1 MKGWKEMQQLR
12 QGHLK
17 SIFMRLTLG
26 QESTQC
32 QTLGTAES
40 GCTLLII
47 ILSMAML
54 PIQIKFETKN
64 PKPTGVNKLKRELL
78 K

>member
-1 MKGWKEMQQLR
+1 
-12 QGHLK
+12 
-17 SIFMRLTLG
+17 MRLTPG
-26 QESTQC
+26 QETTQC
-32 QTLGTAES
+32 QTLGTAEA

-54 PIQIKFETKN
+54 PIQIQFETKN
-64 PKPTGVNKLKRELL
+64 SKPTGVNKLKRELL